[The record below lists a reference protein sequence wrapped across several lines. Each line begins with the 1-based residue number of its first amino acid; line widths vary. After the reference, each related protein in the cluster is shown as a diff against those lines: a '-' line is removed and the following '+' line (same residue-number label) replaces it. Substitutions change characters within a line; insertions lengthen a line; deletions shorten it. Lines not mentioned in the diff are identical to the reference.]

1 MNTSREQR
9 DAVQRIYNQDS
20 DYYVTSTPHARS
32 SSLSRAAEVLNP
44 RGGVHLDV
52 ATGAGHTAY
61 QMADRCRHVI
71 ASDLTAG
78 MLASARRLGQRRGA
92 ENVSFLRTDAEN
104 IGILDASIDSASVRI
119 APHHFPDA
127 QASIHEMFRVLKP
140 GGRLVYIDNIAP
152 EEPREQTRYN
162 DFERLRDPSHNR
174 CDSLPALVEMLE
186 AAGFRVIYSE
196 SLRKKMV
203 LSEWV
208 NRPHL
213 AEEEKAALRKYLET
227 ASPAIAYWLNPREE
241 DGAYVFDE
249 REAVILAER
258 PA

>member
-1 MNTSREQR
+1 MDTSRAQR

-32 SSLSRAAEVLNP
+32 SSLARAADVLNP
-44 RGGVHLDV
+44 KGGLHLDV

-61 QMADRCRHVI
+61 RMAGGCRHVI

-78 MLASARRLGQRRGA
+78 MLDSARRLGA
-92 ENVSFLRTDAEN
+92 EKNIRNVSFLRTDAEHLSVR
-104 IGILDASIDSASVRI
+104 GEALDSVSVRI

-127 QASIHEMFRVLKP
+127 QAAIREMFRVLKP
-140 GGRLVYIDNIAP
+140 GGRLIYIDNIAP
-152 EEPREQTRYN
+152 EEPAEQASYN

-174 CDSLPALVEMLE
+174 CDSLPGLVEMLE
-186 AAGFRVIYSE
+186 AAGFRVLYSE
-196 SLRKKMV
+196 TLRKMMV

-213 AEEEKAALRKYLET
+213 TGEDKAALRAYLET

-249 REAVILAER
+249 QEAVILAER